1 MKYFNVVRMYFND
14 ELSSEVIKSHV
25 TIEDAQIHCRDQ
37 ETSSSTCEG
46 ITGIERTA
54 KYGAWFD
61 GYVEVK

>member
-1 MKYFNVVRMYFND
+1 MKYFNVIRMYFD
-14 ELSSEVIKSHV
+14 DDVSSKVIKKHI
-25 TIEDAQIHCRDQ
+25 TLEDAQIHCRDK

-46 ITGIERTA
+46 STGIERTA